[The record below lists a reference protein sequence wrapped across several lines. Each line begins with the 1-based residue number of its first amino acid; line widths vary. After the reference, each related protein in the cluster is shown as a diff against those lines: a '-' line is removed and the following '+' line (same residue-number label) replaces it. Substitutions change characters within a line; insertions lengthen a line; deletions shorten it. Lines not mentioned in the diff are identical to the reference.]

1 MQGSQPLPQ
10 QASRSGCSG
19 GKGMGSVSGMAES
32 VLMAGIFAHTRT
44 HGPGRARTESPPMSR
59 SSKQRPPAAQPQRT
73 AALISRSLAYVD
85 AHLDQV
91 LDAHTLADQAAMSR
105 HHFHRM
111 FHAQVGCSVASY
123 VTWRRL
129 QRACALLVSGPEPVL
144 EIALA
149 AGYESAQ
156 ALAKA
161 MRRELDTTPTAVRR
175 GDSAPWTSLLTPD
188 RLQHLIPSTRQAG
201 APTMQVTRFTTLPP
215 GIQALTATA
224 RGMVDNTM
232 TRAAQSAFGELMAA
246 VGPTGLMAQARSFI
260 SIVPDE
266 HQGPDDPHCRYVA
279 GIVFGHEMAS
289 GQGTSQQPDLP
300 LSGTLAWQTLAPGR
314 YAVFTHIGPYTTLY
328 QAWDTIY
335 ADWLPSSNLTL
346 RDVPPMELC
355 INTPQTAPPEKLH
368 TEIWLPIND

>member
-1 MQGSQPLPQ
+1 
-10 QASRSGCSG
+10 
-19 GKGMGSVSGMAES
+19 
-32 VLMAGIFAHTRT
+32 
-44 HGPGRARTESPPMSR
+44 MSR
-59 SSKQRPPAAQPQRT
+59 TTPRRQAAAPPQRS

-111 FHAQVGCSVASY
+111 FQAHVGCSVASY

-129 QRACALLVSGPEPVL
+129 QRACALLASGREPVL
-144 EIALA
+144 QVALA
-149 AGYESAQ
+149 VGYESAQ

-161 MRRELDTTPTAVRR
+161 MRRELDTTATAVRQ

-188 RLQHLIPSTRQAG
+188 RLQHLIPSIHQEG
-201 APTMQVTRFTTLPP
+201 APTMQVTRFTTLPS
-215 GIQALTATA
+215 GIQALTTTA

-246 VGPTGLMAQARSFI
+246 VGPTGLMAQARSCI
-260 SIVPDE
+260 SIVPDD

-279 GIVFGHEMAS
+279 GLVFGYDMAS
-289 GQGTSQQPDLP
+289 GQGTSQQPELP
-300 LSGTLAWQTLAPGR
+300 LSGTLAWQTLEPGR
-314 YAVFTHIGPYTTLY
+314 YAVFTHIGPYTTLH
-328 QAWDTIY
+328 QAWHAIY
-335 ADWLPSSNLTL
+335 ADWLPASNLTL

-368 TEIWLPIND
+368 TEIWLPVNDQI